1 MIETVPTKPKAVIQ
15 EIPVRQ
21 IQVMNPHQA
30 RHPILWTVVPALP
43 EIRSTLAM
51 EALPQVAISG
61 LPCFRCGLRV

>member
-21 IQVMNPHQA
+21 IQVMNPHRA

-51 EALPQVAISG
+51 
-61 LPCFRCGLRV
+61 R